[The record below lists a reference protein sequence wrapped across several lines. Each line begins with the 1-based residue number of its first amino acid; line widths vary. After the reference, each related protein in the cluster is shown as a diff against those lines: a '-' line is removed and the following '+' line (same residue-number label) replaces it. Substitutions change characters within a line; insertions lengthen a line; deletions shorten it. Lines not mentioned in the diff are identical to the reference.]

1 MPITTSLRNPATK
14 QELKSFW
21 NTLIPK
27 IGGLNMDYRLIGS
40 NITDDDIEQKIHDK
54 IKFSKLEENKEYDI
68 SAEFYNRDLIDD
80 SLNEDVSYEIKK
92 KHYKFIKTV
101 RNIFE
106 KNNIKINKFL
116 LMGTVVD
123 IIDDEINIS
132 IKKSSSKGIKSNTVW
147 PCKEIFIYEDGKNK
161 LDNLLFLN
169 QISMEEYE
177 SNLEDLRDELIIYN
191 N

>member
-1 MPITTSLRNPATK
+1 
-14 QELKSFW
+14 
-21 NTLIPK
+21 
-27 IGGLNMDYRLIGS
+27 MDYRLIGS

-132 IKKSSSKGIKSNTVW
+132 IKKSSSKGKTNTVW

-177 SNLEDLRDELIIYN
+177 SNLEDLRDELSIYDN
-191 N
+191 EEEHEYIN